1 MKKKFSE
8 RIAIMLLFIS
18 FSMSLKAQLF
28 TNRNL
33 LFEDKIYA
41 QNIKTLQASRA
52 DWDMAYPII
61 KLNSDEKI
69 KISFDLLGENF
80 VDFSYTLIHCDAN
93 WNPSDLLF
101 SEYCSGF
108 EVNTLNEFYFSIN
121 TFAKYI
127 HYQVQ
132 MPNDDVSPLISGNY
146 LFVVFEQDNPERLIL
161 SKRLY
166 FVDSKVK
173 MSTTIK
179 RSVTNNLQIAGQR
192 IDFNLFKTDASV
204 ASENIQVAVFQ
215 NGRNDNSKKH
225 LQPKFLSGNEL
236 IFQDEL
242 ANVFD
247 AGNEFRHLDMKS
259 ERFQPMGVEQ
269 IYYEKPYYH
278 FKLDT
283 DFARNAGKYQTKRDL
298 NGEFFI
304 KREESDESYRN
315 ADYFYAHFRLN
326 TPNELLGGD
335 VFIVGAFSNWNLLP
349 ENRMFYNL
357 EAKNYEA
364 TLFLKQGY
372 YNYAYVFKNTKT
384 RAWDFNFFEGNFSET
399 ENKYLIFVYD
409 VNPLNNYHQ
418 LIGYKVFTNY
428 QD

>member
-1 MKKKFSE
+1 
-8 RIAIMLLFIS
+8 
-18 FSMSLKAQLF
+18 
-28 TNRNL
+28 
-33 LFEDKIYA
+33 
-41 QNIKTLQASRA
+41 
-52 DWDMAYPII
+52 
-61 KLNSDEKI
+61 
-69 KISFDLLGENF
+69 
-80 VDFSYTLIHCDAN
+80 
-93 WNPSDLLF
+93 
-101 SEYCSGF
+101 
-108 EVNTLNEFYFSIN
+108 
-121 TFAKYI
+121 
-127 HYQVQ
+127 
-132 MPNDDVSPLISGNY
+132 
-146 LFVVFEQDNPERLIL
+146 
-161 SKRLY
+161 
-166 FVDSKVK
+166 
-173 MSTTIK
+173 
-179 RSVTNNLQIAGQR
+179 
-192 IDFNLFKTDASV
+192 
-204 ASENIQVAVFQ
+204 
-215 NGRNDNSKKH
+215 